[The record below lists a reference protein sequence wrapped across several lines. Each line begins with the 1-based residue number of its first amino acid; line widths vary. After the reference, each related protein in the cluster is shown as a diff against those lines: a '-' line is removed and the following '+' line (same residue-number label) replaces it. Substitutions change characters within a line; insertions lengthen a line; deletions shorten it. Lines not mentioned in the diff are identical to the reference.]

1 MCGKFWEMLEIVA
14 NTRYYLKTGIQRNC
28 TYVENMHVLVG
39 EKGLRNTRGR
49 YRRMDRISARTRD
62 NRGSILCSFKGSM
75 ERRGETSTPRLG
87 DTLIE

>member
-1 MCGKFWEMLEIVA
+1 MRKVLGDAGDSGKYKILFENRDTEELYVCRKYA
-14 NTRYYLKTGIQRNC
+14 CTGGR
-28 TYVENMHVLVG
+28 
-39 EKGLRNTRGR
+39 KGLRNTRGR